1 MPELEIFT
9 VAFVPKPFDHEY
21 VPPPVAV
28 RLTEVVVHVKFVVP
42 VIPALGTLLS
52 SVTLVVA
59 VAVQPL
65 AFVTVI
71 V

>member
-1 MPELEIFT
+1 MPELVILT

-28 RLTEVVVHVKFVVP
+28 LLIEVVEQVKFMMP
-42 VIPALGTLLS
+42 VMPALGTLLS
-52 SVTLVVA
+52 TVTLVVA

-65 AFVTVI
+65 VFVTVT

>member
-1 MPELEIFT
+1 M
-9 VAFVPKPFDHEY
+9 
-21 VPPPVAV
+21 AV
-28 RLTEVVVHVKFVVP
+28 RLTEVVVQVKFVVP
-42 VIPALGTLLS
+42 VIPALGMLLS

-65 AFVTVI
+65 AFVTVT

>member
-28 RLTEVVVHVKFVVP
+28 RLTEVVVQVKFVVP
-42 VIPALGTLLS
+42 VMLALGTAFT
-52 SVTLVVA
+52 VTEVVA
-59 VAVQPL
+59 VDVQL
-65 AFVTVI
+65 LTLVTAI